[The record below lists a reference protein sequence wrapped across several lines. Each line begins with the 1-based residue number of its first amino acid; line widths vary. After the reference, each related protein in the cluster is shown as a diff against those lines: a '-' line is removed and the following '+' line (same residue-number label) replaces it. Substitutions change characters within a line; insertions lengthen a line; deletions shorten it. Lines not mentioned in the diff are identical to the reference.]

1 MRVPKLGANDYLGRM
16 FEFCIPTRSAIVPDG
31 PDWLHGI
38 EYDGYRLRL
47 EPEATGCG
55 VRVSPLMIFLLLPRN
70 RPMMAAFATTM
81 KRFFFDLAG
90 ELPARDMQGHEC
102 ASRREA
108 RKHATFIA
116 HRIGTERPGFAKG
129 GNAIEVRDEDGERFF
144 TAPIKSTLRGVE

>member
-1 MRVPKLGANDYLGRM
+1 MRRPRVAFDDFPASPEEPSDDG
-16 FEFCIPTRSAIVPDG
+16 CIC
-31 PDWLHGI
+31 HHH
-38 EYDGYRLRL
+38 
-47 EPEATGCG
+47 EA
-55 VRVSPLMIFLLLPRN
+55 V
-70 RPMMAAFATTM
+70 
-81 KRFFFDLAG
+81 FFDLAG

-144 TAPIKSTLRGVE
+144 TAPIKSTLRGAE

>member
-1 MRVPKLGANDYLGRM
+1 
-16 FEFCIPTRSAIVPDG
+16 
-31 PDWLHGI
+31 
-38 EYDGYRLRL
+38 
-47 EPEATGCG
+47 
-55 VRVSPLMIFLLLPRN
+55 
-70 RPMMAAFATTM
+70 M

-129 GNAIEVRDEDGERFF
+129 GNAIEVRAMRMASASSLRQSRIDGQ
-144 TAPIKSTLRGVE
+144 ARGGDFVIVRLQCDVNSS